1 VKIKEHNTLS
11 SFDSRNL
18 HVYANKTAFDN
29 RNALGPMKLSHPIY
43 ELGTSEEDAI
53 YVVVPGI
60 RQLSSV
66 PPGITI
72 ILETEP

>member
-1 VKIKEHNTLS
+1 
-11 SFDSRNL
+11 
-18 HVYANKTAFDN
+18 
-29 RNALGPMKLSHPIY
+29 MKLSHPIY